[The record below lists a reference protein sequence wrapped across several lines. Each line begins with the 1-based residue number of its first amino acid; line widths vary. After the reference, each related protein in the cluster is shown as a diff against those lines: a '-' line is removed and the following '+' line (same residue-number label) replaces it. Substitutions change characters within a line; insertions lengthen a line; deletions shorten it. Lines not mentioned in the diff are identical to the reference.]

1 MLVFIGLILVYG
13 ILFAILAVSKAI
25 LDKDKKPPASKSNH
39 TQSNSKKPA
48 YSVKVVPEQRRS
60 TVDEDAWILLQ
71 SRTKPTPPPARRSS
85 KPVSKPA
92 RSFMTQTVNVRIAR
106 NLRMIKSG
114 AGILEGKRGVAM
126 LPLSFV
132 VLM

>member
-48 YSVKVVPEQRRS
+48 YSVKVVPGSMKMRGYS
-60 TVDEDAWILLQ
+60 CNLLLRLQ
-71 SRTKPTPPPARRSS
+71 GVLPSLSQN
-85 KPVSKPA
+85 PA

-106 NLRMIKSG
+106 NLRMIESG
-114 AGILEGKRGVAM
+114 AGILEEKRGVAM

>member
-39 TQSNSKKPA
+39 TQSNSKKSA

-85 KPVSKPA
+85 KPVSKP
-92 RSFMTQTVNVRIAR
+92 RPK
-106 NLRMIKSG
+106 LHDPDCECEDCEE
-114 AGILEGKRGVAM
+114 LEDD
-126 LPLSFV
+126 
-132 VLM
+132 

>member
-39 TQSNSKKPA
+39 TQSNSKKSA

-71 SRTKPTPPPARRSS
+71 SRTKPISPPARRSS
-85 KPVSKPA
+85 KPVSKP
-92 RSFMTQTVNVRIAR
+92 RPKFHDPDCECEDCEE
-106 NLRMIKSG
+106 
-114 AGILEGKRGVAM
+114 LEDD
-126 LPLSFV
+126 
-132 VLM
+132 

>member
-39 TQSNSKKPA
+39 TQSSKKPA
-48 YSVKVVPEQRRS
+48 YTVKTVPEQRRS

-71 SRTKPTPPPARRSS
+71 SRTKPAPPPVRRSS
-85 KPVSKPA
+85 RPASKP
-92 RSFMTQTVNVRIAR
+92 RPKFHDPDCECEDCEE
-106 NLRMIKSG
+106 
-114 AGILEGKRGVAM
+114 LEDD
-126 LPLSFV
+126 
-132 VLM
+132 

>member
-13 ILFAILAVSKAI
+13 LLFAILAVSKAI

-39 TQSNSKKPA
+39 TQSNSKKTA

-71 SRTKPTPPPARRSS
+71 SRTKPAPPPVRRSS
-85 KPVSKPA
+85 KPA
-92 RSFMTQTVNVRIAR
+92 RPRPMFHDPDCECEDCEE
-106 NLRMIKSG
+106 
-114 AGILEGKRGVAM
+114 LEDD
-126 LPLSFV
+126 
-132 VLM
+132 

>member
-60 TVDEDAWILLQ
+60 TVDEDLA
-71 SRTKPTPPPARRSS
+71 KPHKAYSSACKAFFQACLKTPPE
-85 KPVSKPA
+85 VS
-92 RSFMTQTVNVRIAR
+92 
-106 NLRMIKSG
+106 
-114 AGILEGKRGVAM
+114 
-126 LPLSFV
+126 
-132 VLM
+132 